1 MNLKQ
6 EVRAA
11 WVAQE
16 IKRLWP
22 KAGAKPGRA
31 RDGAQRA
38 FKTERPPRAALQA
51 AAATLRDANQKF
63 QALLA
68 QLAAAEDACEK
79 AQRAFLKAGGDED
92 AMFAI
97 LDEK

>member
-22 KAGAKPGRA
+22 
-31 RDGAQRA
+31 RDGAPRA
-38 FKTERPPRAALQA
+38 FKTERPPKA
-51 AAATLRDANQKF
+51 AAQQPKEQSSRAEA
-63 QALLA
+63 A
-68 QLAAAEDACEK
+68 QPPGRISPRE
-79 AQRAFLKAGGDED
+79 G
-92 AMFAI
+92 
-97 LDEK
+97 

>member
-22 KAGAKPGRA
+22 KAEAKPGRA

-38 FKTERPPRAALQA
+38 FKTERPPKEQSSRAGA
-51 AAATLRDANQKF
+51 AQPPGAARPP
-63 QALLA
+63 
-68 QLAAAEDACEK
+68 
-79 AQRAFLKAGGDED
+79 AG
-92 AMFAI
+92 
-97 LDEK
+97 

>member
-22 KAGAKPGRA
+22 

-38 FKTERPPRAALQA
+38 FKTERAPRAAQPAQPAQPEKEQSSRAGAAQPQA
-51 AAATLRDANQKF
+51 QP
-63 QALLA
+63 A
-68 QLAAAEDACEK
+68 QPPG
-79 AQRAFLKAGGDED
+79 RISPRGD
-92 AMFAI
+92 
-97 LDEK
+97 

>member
-22 KAGAKPGRA
+22 KAEAKPK
-31 RDGAQRA
+31 RA
-38 FKTERPPRAALQA
+38 FKTERPPKEQSSRAGA
-51 AAATLRDANQKF
+51 AQP
-63 QALLA
+63 A
-68 QLAAAEDACEK
+68 QPPGDT
-79 AQRAFLKAGGDED
+79 RPPAG
-92 AMFAI
+92 
-97 LDEK
+97 

>member
-22 KAGAKPGRA
+22 

-38 FKTERPPRAALQA
+38 FKTERAPRAAAQQPAQQPEKEQSSPTTKDRPGPARDGA
-51 AAATLRDANQKF
+51 AQP
-63 QALLA
+63 A
-68 QLAAAEDACEK
+68 QPPG
-79 AQRAFLKAGGDED
+79 RISPRGD
-92 AMFAI
+92 
-97 LDEK
+97 

>member
-22 KAGAKPGRA
+22 GAAQRRPKAEAK
-31 RDGAQRA
+31 RA
-38 FKTERPPRAALQA
+38 FKTERPPKEQSSKLRAPPGD
-51 AAATLRDANQKF
+51 TRPP
-63 QALLA
+63 
-68 QLAAAEDACEK
+68 
-79 AQRAFLKAGGDED
+79 AG
-92 AMFAI
+92 
-97 LDEK
+97 

>member
-22 KAGAKPGRA
+22 RA
-31 RDGAQRA
+31 TPARA
-38 FKTERPPRAALQA
+38 FKAERPPKEQSSGAKTGQKTRAEPPG
-51 AAATLRDANQKF
+51 RISPP
-63 QALLA
+63 
-68 QLAAAEDACEK
+68 ES
-79 AQRAFLKAGGDED
+79 
-92 AMFAI
+92 
-97 LDEK
+97 

>member
-22 KAGAKPGRA
+22 GAAQRRPKAKPK
-31 RDGAQRA
+31 RA
-38 FKTERPPRAALQA
+38 FKTERPPKEQSSRAGA
-51 AAATLRDANQKF
+51 AQPPGDTRPP
-63 QALLA
+63 
-68 QLAAAEDACEK
+68 
-79 AQRAFLKAGGDED
+79 AG
-92 AMFAI
+92 
-97 LDEK
+97 

>member
-16 IKRLWP
+16 IKRLLD
-22 KAGAKPGRA
+22 KQARA
-31 RDGAQRA
+31 QARA
-38 FKTERPPRAALQA
+38 FKTERPPRTAALQA
-51 AAATLRDANQKF
+51 AAATLRDTNQKF

>member
-16 IKRLWP
+16 IKRLLD
-22 KAGAKPGRA
+22 KQARA
-31 RDGAQRA
+31 QARA
-38 FKTERPPRAALQA
+38 FKTERPPKTALQA
-51 AAATLRDANQKF
+51 AADTLRDTNQKF

-68 QLAAAEDACEK
+68 QLAAAENACEK
-79 AQRAFLKAGGDED
+79 AQRAFLKAGGDEN

>member
-22 KAGAKPGRA
+22 GAAQRRPKAEAKPGRA

-38 FKTERPPRAALQA
+38 FKTERPPKEQSSRAGAAQA
-51 AAATLRDANQKF
+51 PGRISPQK
-63 QALLA
+63 
-68 QLAAAEDACEK
+68 D
-79 AQRAFLKAGGDED
+79 
-92 AMFAI
+92 
-97 LDEK
+97 

>member
-22 KAGAKPGRA
+22 
-31 RDGAQRA
+31 RDGARRA
-38 FKTERPPRAALQA
+38 FKTERPPKEQSSRAEA
-51 AAATLRDANQKF
+51 AQPPGRISPR
-63 QALLA
+63 
-68 QLAAAEDACEK
+68 E
-79 AQRAFLKAGGDED
+79 G
-92 AMFAI
+92 
-97 LDEK
+97 

>member
-22 KAGAKPGRA
+22 GAAQRRPKAEAKPK
-31 RDGAQRA
+31 RA
-38 FKTERPPRAALQA
+38 FKTERPPRTAAQQPKEQSSRAGA
-51 AAATLRDANQKF
+51 AQP
-63 QALLA
+63 A
-68 QLAAAEDACEK
+68 QP
-79 AQRAFLKAGGDED
+79 AQPPGDTRPPAG
-92 AMFAI
+92 
-97 LDEK
+97 